1 MKNTVT
7 RFVLLACAAIAIT
20 PGVAAAQEVGFGVKG
35 GFNLSTIAFDPSDVE
50 WGTRFG
56 VVAGGFVALPLNSR
70 LTIQPEGLFSQKG
83 GTAEIDDIEASIR
96 LTYLEVPVLAKY
108 AVWTGGG
115 RSFSLFGGP
124 SMAFNLSSDTSATVG
139 GEEIDVDIDE
149 DVETF
154 DFGIAAGL
162 EYAIGRFSI
171 DARYTF
177 GLTNLNAAE
186 DDDTILKN
194 RALSVMAGWR
204 F

>member
-7 RFVLLACAAIAIT
+7 HLVLLACAAIAIT
-20 PGVAAAQEVGFGVKG
+20 PGVAGAQEVGFGVKG

-50 WGTRFG
+50 WGTHFG

-96 LTYLEVPVLAKY
+96 LTYLEVPVLATY

-124 SMAFNLSSDTSATVG
+124 SLGFNLSSETSATVG
-139 GEEIDVDIDE
+139 GEEVDVDIDE
-149 DVETF
+149 DVET
-154 DFGIAAGL
+154 L
-162 EYAIGRFSI
+162 RFRPRRRPGVR
-171 DARYTF
+171 DRPLLDRCPLHF
-177 GLTNLNAAE
+177 
-186 DDDTILKN
+186 
-194 RALSVMAGWR
+194 RAHQPQR
-204 F
+204 R